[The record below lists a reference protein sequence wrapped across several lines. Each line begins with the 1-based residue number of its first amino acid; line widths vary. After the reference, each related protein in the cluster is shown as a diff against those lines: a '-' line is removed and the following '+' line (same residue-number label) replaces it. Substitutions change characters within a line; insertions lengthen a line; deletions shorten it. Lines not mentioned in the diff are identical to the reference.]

1 METSER
7 RQTQA
12 DTLNSN
18 MLDLPPGVVLHRGYL
33 DRVAQQDLALE
44 IAEVIA
50 RAPLYSCAM
59 PRTGAPMSVRMTN
72 CGDLGWLSDKEGG
85 YRYVPCHPVT
95 DEAWPAIPKALLLAW
110 ERLAGY
116 PEPPEACLI
125 NVYDAKARMGVHQ
138 DRDEKDFTAPVVSL
152 SLGADCR
159 FRVGGTRRSG
169 KTTSLVLSSG
179 DALVLGG
186 PARLCF
192 HGVDRVFPTL
202 LAPLAPS
209 LPAGAAR
216 VNLTLRRVS

>member
-1 METSER
+1 
-7 RQTQA
+7 
-12 DTLNSN
+12 
-18 MLDLPPGVVLHRGYL
+18 MLDLPAGVILHRGYL
-33 DRVAQQDLALE
+33 DRAAQQSLALE

-50 RAPLYSCAM
+50 RAPLYTCAM

-72 CGDLGWLSDKEGG
+72 CGELGWLSDKEGG
-85 YRYVPCHPVT
+85 YRYVPRHPVT
-95 DEAWPAIPKALLLAW
+95 DEAWPAIPDALLLAW

-116 PEPPEACLI
+116 PAPPEACLI
-125 NVYDAKARMGVHQ
+125 NVYDAKARMGAHQ
-138 DRDEKDFTAPVVSL
+138 DRDEKNFTAPVVSL

-159 FRVGGTRRSG
+159 FRIGGTTRGG
-169 KTTSLVLSSG
+169 KTMSLVLSSG

-192 HGVDRVFPTL
+192 HGVDRVSPSPP
-202 LAPLAPS
+202 AHLAPS